1 MRARA
6 IALALGAAAAALV
19 RARTR
24 RSPGALL
31 SIFSSRPTHD
41 DGHQRDSAKANAFD
55 AIRLSLSVL
64 FHLCSILLL
73 GFFVDAKSIGLFS

>member
-6 IALALGAAAAALV
+6 RVEAR
-19 RARTR
+19 RA
-24 RSPGALL
+24 L